1 MSSSSTSVTPA
12 KTNTTGT
19 STSTVPT
26 DLTVSS
32 TDSSDQRL
40 AAHNRHLQH
49 QIKLLETEV
58 SKRDSQLEK
67 QRREYEDKILL
78 IEANKQ
84 EAIETHV
91 ELRLAVHAREMNKV
105 QMAINTQLE
114 QVIARQKYL
123 ETVNV
128 KLRKRSEDVKYELLN
143 LKFDSSRF
151 EKLKSLAVSDMSLSE
166 FTELIIYKNL
176 SNVSRQISDGDIHNK
191 KLQEKI
197 NQLRFCLQTASH

>member
-1 MSSSSTSVTPA
+1 MF
-12 KTNTTGT
+12 
-19 STSTVPT
+19 
-26 DLTVSS
+26 
-32 TDSSDQRL
+32 
-40 AAHNRHLQH
+40 
-49 QIKLLETEV
+49 QIRLLETEV

-91 ELRLAVHAREMNKV
+91 ELRLAIHAREMNKV
-105 QMAINTQLE
+105 QTAINTQLE
-114 QVIARQKYL
+114 QVIARQKYLGNFVFFQNYVPLIISCNIL

>member
-1 MSSSSTSVTPA
+1 MF
-12 KTNTTGT
+12 
-19 STSTVPT
+19 
-26 DLTVSS
+26 
-32 TDSSDQRL
+32 
-40 AAHNRHLQH
+40 

-78 IEANKQ
+78 IEASKQ
-84 EAIETHV
+84 EAIETNV

-105 QMAINTQLE
+105 QTAINTQLE
-114 QVIARQKYL
+114 QVIARQKYLGNFVFFQNYVPLIISCNIL

-176 SNVSRQISDGDIHNK
+176 SNVSRQISDGDVHNK